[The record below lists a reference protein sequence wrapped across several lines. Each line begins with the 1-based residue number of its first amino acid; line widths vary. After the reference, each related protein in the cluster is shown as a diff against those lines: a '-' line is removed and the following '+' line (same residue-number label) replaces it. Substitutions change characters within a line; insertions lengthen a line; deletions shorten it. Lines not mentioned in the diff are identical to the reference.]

1 MMKRIT
7 WFAAGLAAGAAGAGY
22 AKNKVRRTAAQ
33 LAPVQ
38 VVRQAGNA
46 VRRTGHDVADA
57 VREGRA
63 AMRHREDELR
73 ARRDGRLASI
83 EDRLAPGDELLVDGR
98 PVERERVVVL
108 RRVK

>member
-1 MMKRIT
+1 MMKRVT
-7 WFAAGLAAGAAGAGY
+7 WFVAGIAAGAAGAGY
-22 AKNKVRRTAAQ
+22 AKQKVKRTASN

-38 VVRQAGNA
+38 VARHAAGVA
-46 VRRTGHDVADA
+46 RRTGHDVAEA

-73 ARRDGRLASI
+73 ARRDGRIAPI
-83 EDRLAPGDELLVDGR
+83 EERLAPEDELLVDGR

>member
-1 MMKRIT
+1 MK
-7 WFAAGLAAGAAGAGY
+7 A
-22 AKNKVRRTAAQ
+22 TASQ

-38 VVRQAGNA
+38 VVRNA
-46 VRRTGHDVADA
+46 ATSARRRSHDVADA

-73 ARRDGRLASI
+73 ARRDGRLAPIDEHLS
-83 EDRLAPGDELLVDGR
+83 PGDELLVDGR
-98 PVERERVVVL
+98 PVDPDRVVVL